1 MWFERLVERYSTKY
15 YSFYN
20 VPPFLYVTGKLTRT
34 LKMATYITPQA
45 MEYLRQDND
54 SYGEKSVFGQ
64 GVLNIPQFLTEMDE
78 HMQVCFLAEYK
89 RSCEQSGKGKKVDGL
104 KLAKRMLQRRVF
116 RYYISSLGI
125 LWFLI
130 SQACVRHIQVLK
142 SQCAI
147 SENSKKVFAELVNSA
162 RQGDFD
168 DPWEK
173 KNTPTSSGKSTVC
186 EVSQMIFF
194 MKVICIN
201 AVCIASSTRWWN
213 LWRFISSK
221 NLFCL
226 RSVPSQV
233 VRRRSIKWRLRA
245 WGNRFFSMSK

>member
-1 MWFERLVERYSTKY
+1 
-15 YSFYN
+15 
-20 VPPFLYVTGKLTRT
+20 
-34 LKMATYITPQA
+34 MATYISFKA
-45 MEYLRQDND
+45 MEFLCQDND

-64 GVLNIPQFLTEMDE
+64 GVLMVAPFLTEMDE
-78 HMQVCFLAEYK
+78 QMQVSFLAEYK

-147 SENSKKVFAELVNSA
+147 SEKVKKVFAELVTSA
-162 RQGDFD
+162 RQGEFD

-173 KNTPTSSGKSTVC
+173 KNMPTSSGKSTVC

-194 MKVICIN
+194 MKVVCVN

-233 VRRRSIKWRLRA
+233 VRRRSITWRLRA

>member
-1 MWFERLVERYSTKY
+1 M
-15 YSFYN
+15 SF
-20 VPPFLYVTGKLTRT
+20 
-34 LKMATYITPQA
+34 YITPQA

-54 SYGEKSVFGQ
+54 SYGEKSVFSQ
-64 GVLNIPQFLTEMDE
+64 GVLNIPSFLTEMDE
-78 HMQVCFLAEYK
+78 HMQVSFLAEYK

-104 KLAKRMLQRRVF
+104 KLAKRMLARRVF

-147 SENSKKVFAELVNSA
+147 SENSKKVFASLVSSA

-168 DPWEK
+168 DSWEK
-173 KNTPTSSGKSTVC
+173 KKTPTSSRKSTVC

-194 MKVICIN
+194 MKVICVN

-226 RSVPSQV
+226 RSVPWQV
-233 VRRRSIKWRLRA
+233 VRRRSSKWRLRA
-245 WGNRFFSMSK
+245 